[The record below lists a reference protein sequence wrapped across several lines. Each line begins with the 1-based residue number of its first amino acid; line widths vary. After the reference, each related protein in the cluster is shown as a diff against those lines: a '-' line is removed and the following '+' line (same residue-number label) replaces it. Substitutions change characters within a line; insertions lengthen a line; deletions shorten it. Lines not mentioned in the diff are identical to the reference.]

1 MRRWLSLFGL
11 ADLAHRKCRL
21 IFSRIT
27 QHLFEF
33 GEPRNRKTATFFCS
47 QFDVAG
53 WYLKIVEPTVAD
65 AVCDRTVND
74 SYTIKSEILC
84 ESTLVSA
91 NKMTA
96 WRLCTILEHVYDCGN
111 RLVRAGDTS
120 YTYDAE
126 NSQIAVFVPKKRRP
140 MSGTL
145 LRVSHKSFSL
155 SNSTVTSVGGRL
167 HRNVTTD
174 PILFNEPS
182 HPSTPSPR
190 SPAH

>member
-126 NSQIAVFVPKKRRP
+126 NNRLAVFTPKEKTTYVGD
-140 MSGTL
+140 SSSSLTQIL
-145 LRVSHKSFSL
+145 LSEYYL
-155 SNSTVTSVGGRL
+155 SEASV
-167 HRNVTTD
+167 VAC
-174 PILFNEPS
+174 IK
-182 HPSTPSPR
+182 
-190 SPAH
+190 A